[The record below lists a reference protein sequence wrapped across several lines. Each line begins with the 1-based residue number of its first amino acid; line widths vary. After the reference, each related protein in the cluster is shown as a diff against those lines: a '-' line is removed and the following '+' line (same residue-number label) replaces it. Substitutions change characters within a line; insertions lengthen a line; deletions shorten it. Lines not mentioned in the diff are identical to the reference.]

1 MHTSEISTQQ
11 VTHSKLSL
19 KAFVFQTAT
28 QWENES
34 SRRPSKTQK
43 NQKIITFYHSLPEKN
58 QRLLEINK
66 LFNEDYS
73 CDVLY
78 TLINFMITWF
88 LKKNYLLNTWHLRV
102 LKSMRFFKHFT
113 WLASWTSIIQT
124 LINQISQLPG
134 DLVLWSQFLMT
145 ITKS

>member
-1 MHTSEISTQQ
+1 MIIIIIMIWTNAGKRNIVLHTSEISTQQ

-34 SRRPSKTQK
+34 SRRPSKIQK
-43 NQKIITFYHSLPEKN
+43 KKNNKIIIIFYQSLPEKN
-58 QRLLEINK
+58 QWLLEINK
-66 LFNEDYS
+66 LLNEDYS

-78 TLINFMITWF
+78 TLINNYFIITWF
-88 LKKNYLLNTWHLRV
+88 LKNYLLNTWHLRV

-113 WLASWTSIIQT
+113 W
-124 LINQISQLPG
+124 
-134 DLVLWSQFLMT
+134 
-145 ITKS
+145 